1 MDKKNLKV
9 MFMGTPEISAYV
21 FEAMIQDGYQFVGL
35 VAQPDKPVGR
45 HNILCDVP
53 TKIIAKKYNIPV
65 FQPIKI
71 RKEFEFVKDLNPD
84 VIVTLAYGQIVPQG
98 LLDIPRFGCV
108 NLHGSLLPKY
118 RGASP
123 IQASL
128 INGDK
133 ETGVTLME
141 MIDKMDAGK
150 MFAKKSVYI
159 DDNDNCTTL
168 FDKIKFAAKDLI
180 LESLPDYIDGKL
192 PGIAQDETLVT
203 FCSTIKK
210 EEEHLNL
217 SLPVVNVLGWI
228 KALAD
233 QPGAYL
239 TIDNIKVKI
248 FKAHIVSD
256 KVINPP
262 GTINNSDKNGLI
274 LQCSDGEL
282 AIDELQKEG
291 KKRIDYKSFINGW
304 SDLKGKMMI

>member
-1 MDKKNLKV
+1 
-9 MFMGTPEISAYV
+9 MGTPDISAYV
-21 FEAMIQDGYQFVGL
+21 FESMIIDGYQFVGL
-35 VAQPDKPVGR
+35 IAQPDKPVGR

-53 TKIIAKKYNIPV
+53 TKVIAKKYGIPV
-65 FQPIKI
+65 YQPIKI
-71 RKEFEFVKDLNPD
+71 RKEYDFVKELNPD

-98 LLDIPRFGCV
+98 LLDIPKFGCI

-128 INGDK
+128 INAEK

-141 MIDKMDAGK
+141 MIDKMDAGR
-150 MFAKKSVYI
+150 MYAKKVVAI
-159 DDNDNCTTL
+159 EENDNSTTL
-168 FDKIKFAAKDLI
+168 FDKIKIAAKDLI

-192 PGIAQDETLVT
+192 KGEVQDEEKVS
-203 FCSTIKK
+203 FCSIIKK

-217 SLPVVNVLGWI
+217 SLPIVNVLGWI

-239 TIDNIKVKI
+239 SIDNIKVKI
-248 FKAHIVSD
+248 FKAHIVSN
-256 KVINPP
+256 KVINEI
-262 GTINNSDKNGLI
+262 GTINSADKNGLI

-282 AIDELQKEG
+282 SIDELQKEG
-291 KKRIDYKSFINGW
+291 KKRIDFKSFINGW
-304 SDLKGKMMI
+304 NDLKGKKMI